1 MQGYAGEPE
10 PEPPTFRERFP
21 HGRILPG
28 HHLGHTAVHANILQA
43 FALCVDTPSAVRLG
57 RTSPSHLELQEQAVH
72 IRVEA
77 RERIARGVCGERN
90 SSCSS
95 SVRSSGKM
103 PAMAW
108 CQAVRKYVMLPP
120 YGLPPADFAAAASRF
135 PGPLGPP
142 EPLDLRRAAFYARR
156 EEHAHVEA
164 QAFMTLRRFQVPVEE
179 MTDEDFAN

>member
-1 MQGYAGEPE
+1 MSGSHTVGF
-10 PEPPTFRERFP
+10 FRVITRGTQRFTLISC
-21 HGRILPG
+21 R
-28 HHLGHTAVHANILQA
+28 HL
-43 FALCVDTPSAVRLG
+43 LCVWIRLQ
-57 RTSPSHLELQEQAVH
+57 RCDLDAHRHPTLSCRSKLYTLELK
-72 IRVEA
+72 RVSEL
-77 RERIARGVCGERN
+77 RVVCGERN

-95 SVRSSGKM
+95 SFRSSGKM

-120 YGLPPADFAAAASRF
+120 LFLPPADFAAAASRF